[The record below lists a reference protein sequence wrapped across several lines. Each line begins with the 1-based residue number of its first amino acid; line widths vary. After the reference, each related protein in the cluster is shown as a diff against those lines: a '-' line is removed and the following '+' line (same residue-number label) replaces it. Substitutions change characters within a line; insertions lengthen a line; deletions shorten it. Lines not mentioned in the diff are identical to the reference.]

1 MRRIETRPAGR
12 IRRMATLPD
21 CARQGTSGVTHD
33 FTHDRLTGRETARR
47 VSAGP
52 SRDCP
57 SWDRTR
63 TLLIQSKAQRCKSLP
78 RRRPSPTLPVSPRQ
92 RTHDF
97 THDSAHGP
105 TVDVGGRR

>member
-63 TLLIQSKAQRCKSLP
+63 TLLIQSQGISGISDRGK
-78 RRRPSPTLPVSPRQ
+78 RPAPL
-92 RTHDF
+92 
-97 THDSAHGP
+97 
-105 TVDVGGRR
+105 